1 MVQIS
6 LWILLLVYAD
16 DVNILGGSLRTT
28 KEKKNKASIVASK
41 EI

>member
-1 MVQIS
+1 MVHIS

-16 DVNILGGSLRTT
+16 GINIFGGSVRTT
-28 KEKKNKASIVASK
+28 KKKTEALVVASK

>member
-1 MVQIS
+1 MVDIS

-16 DVNILGGSLRTT
+16 DINIFGGSVRTT
-28 KEKKNKASIVASK
+28 KEKTETLVVASK